1 MSNNN
6 MYDIL
11 GKLKAV
17 SDTAAL
23 TPDNVLT
30 ESAQPKGKLAET
42 IEKLEAQY
50 AEIKESNIND
60 NSSQL
65 KFKVGDKVRYF
76 SKPGARLM
84 LGVVTV
90 ADIRSGTP
98 YYCVKNQQGKSEEFG
113 LPEKNITLVEGRID
127 DLRDKQADKDDW
139 FSDKKDKESNKRTVQ
154 GKNYGGSKAKDDEE
168 KDDLDESINIDTLAR
183 IATGR
188 SGKQSEVDAL
198 TTAGYIKPA
207 KDGWL
212 DLTTSGRKYLISN
225 NYKYE
230 PRSGWVKSLDE
241 SIWDKPEGTKE
252 KSSTGGTTEKTK
264 TGVKHTAKKY
274 GGETDK
280 DAKEQDLDEARWT
293 AKDDTLALKVRD
305 IASKFFGSPYSS
317 ARIGG
322 GSVYRMSFTIGDL
335 LSQSYRYTTKDKI
348 SPEDKQELVSIR
360 DQFLEAVQQNG
371 IDPSLVDVKYHIGAG
386 MYASVRVKL
395 GQNVNTD
402 LEMQTNEDSNL
413 DASEI
418 RLVYKLAKE
427 GGLVLEPGDI
437 TAAKRVGN
445 EIWTV
450 GPDRNEDTWLLA
462 IFNIKHKD
470 FNGVPEGEFAT
481 EEEALQALQQATN
494 VQESAAPGQEDWI
507 KSNKANFIKQ
517 YGKKKGL
524 EVLYATAWKRSGK
537 DESVNES
544 TNIKLGKKMLNE
556 SRIEEAESTFK
567 HIIQRFPAEVKTF
580 KNGGELDQDLYHALF
595 DYYFNAGEM
604 PYGTAKARTGD
615 PMEWVCNRFEQDL
628 GIEEGASIAPAVQA
642 PVSSLES
649 QLDEIAR
656 LAGIDRPAAPLI
668 DETDTGNDPD
678 ESIIQGIIAGN
689 VDFYDAM
696 QDNTPTGRYLQGL
709 YDDAA
714 REYRLH
720 PDDQFEEIIDRA
732 ISWLEHDWAN
742 PADVDQLAD
751 YDANIDAE
759 FDGDQLADYDRNALS
774 EDINI
779 NISAT
784 GEDDAL
790 NLVRKLAGMQTIEKE
805 PVVGPA
811 EPEIEVSEE
820 RDIEYTNTP
829 NERIAPVDAAIPSG
843 TDLNRSKQQDP
854 RTANKAAN
862 PLAVKEAKETN
873 KLWHKYSDMLKGLLK

>member
-1 MSNNN
+1 

-42 IEKLEAQY
+42 IEKLKAQY
-50 AEIKESNIND
+50 AEIK
-60 NSSQL
+60 
-65 KFKVGDKVRYF
+65 
-76 SKPGARLM
+76 
-84 LGVVTV
+84 
-90 ADIRSGTP
+90 
-98 YYCVKNQQGKSEEFG
+98 
-113 LPEKNITLVEGRID
+113 EGRID

-168 KDDLDESINIDTLAR
+168 KDDLDESI
-183 IATGR
+183 
-188 SGKQSEVDAL
+188 
-198 TTAGYIKPA
+198 
-207 KDGWL
+207 
-212 DLTTSGRKYLISN
+212 
-225 NYKYE
+225 
-230 PRSGWVKSLDE
+230 
-241 SIWDKPEGTKE
+241 WDKPEGTKE

-280 DAKEQDLDEARWT
+280 DAKEQDLDEA
-293 AKDDTLALKVRD
+293 L
-305 IASKFFGSPYSS
+305 
-317 ARIGG
+317 IGRN
-322 GSVYRMSFTIGDL
+322 SNMS
-335 LSQSYRYTTKDKI
+335 RYTHPDI
-348 SPEDKQELVSIR
+348 
-360 DQFLEAVQQNG
+360 EAGQ
-371 IDPSLVDVKYHIGAG
+371 DDVA
-386 MYASVRVKL
+386 
-395 GQNVNTD
+395 
-402 LEMQTNEDSNL
+402 
-413 DASEI
+413 
-418 RLVYKLAKE
+418 LVYKLAKE

-567 HIIQRFPAEVKTF
+567 HIIQRFPAEVKSF
-580 KNGGELDQDLYHALF
+580 KNDGALDWNLYDALF
-595 DYYFNAGEM
+595 DYYLNAGEM
-604 PYGTAKARTGD
+604 PYGIAKARSGD
-615 PMEWVCNRFEQDL
+615 PKEWVAHRFEQDL
-628 GIEEGASIAPAVQA
+628 GIDEGVSIAPAVQA

-790 NLVRKLAGMQTIEKE
+790 NLVRKLAGMQTVEKE
-805 PVVGPA
+805 PVAEPA